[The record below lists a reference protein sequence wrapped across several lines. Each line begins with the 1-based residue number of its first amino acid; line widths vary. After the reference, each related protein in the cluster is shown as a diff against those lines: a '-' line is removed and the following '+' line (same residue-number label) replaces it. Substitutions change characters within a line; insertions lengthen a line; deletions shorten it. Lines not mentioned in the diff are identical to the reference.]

1 MSAWTTATG
10 ANAVGTDD
18 ASNPYLAHLYP
29 GAKQTG
35 KPVNGNDPL
44 HGLIPRKV
52 TATQAV
58 AIMVCV
64 YLRPLGKGQR
74 KLTIMVT
81 KDGEINPWTK
91 RPLSADYKKILV
103 GRKKLPVFAQI
114 QDFYDL
120 ASFPHSKRVLE
131 PVLTS

>member
-1 MSAWTTATG
+1 MSARTTATG

-58 AIMVCV
+58 AVMVCI
-64 YLRPLGKGQR
+64 YLLLSDKGQR

-91 RPLSADYKKILV
+91 RPLSAEYKKILV

-120 ASFPHSKRVLE
+120 ASFPTPNVHLK
-131 PVLTS
+131 PF